1 MSARLRKEVQKF
13 LEPKKN
19 ANNEYDGL
27 FLNWIGKQNHDRM
40 IETAVIDILILRAFI
55 FLQQPKDAA
64 RQRIVAFVNRA
75 QRRTRW

>member
-19 ANNEYDGL
+19 ANNEHDGL

-40 IETAVIDILILRAFI
+40 IETAVIDIRIPRAFI
-55 FLQQPKDAA
+55 FLRQPKDAA
-64 RQRIVAFVNRA
+64 R
-75 QRRTRW
+75 

>member
-19 ANNEYDGL
+19 ANNEYGGL
-27 FLNWIGKQNHDRM
+27 SLNWIGKQNHDRM

-55 FLQQPKDAA
+55 FLPQPKDAA
-64 RQRIVAFVNRA
+64 R
-75 QRRTRW
+75 